1 MKKLSGEKKLLIL
14 TQCILLF
21 IYLIN
26 VVFICVF
33 GCDLYNNICGWVSAI
48 VLLVCNSYLNIRLL
62 NLNEDNNNLYK
73 KLTSSCLLVE
83 KSIPPAAIPMII
95 PTERRD
101 HQIESLK
108 IRWDELKNYI
118 DSQYKF
124 KTIYHGDVDAVIVD
138 IKNKIHELEN
148 KI

>member
-1 MKKLSGEKKLLIL
+1 M
-14 TQCILLF
+14 
-21 IYLIN
+21 
-26 VVFICVF
+26 
-33 GCDLYNNICGWVSAI
+33 
-48 VLLVCNSYLNIRLL
+48 LLVCNTYLNIRLL
-62 NLNEDNNNLYK
+62 NLNEDNKNLHK
-73 KLTSSCLLVE
+73 KLNNGSCFLIE
-83 KSIPPAAIPMII
+83 KSVLPTEIPIII

-124 KTIYHGDVDAVIVD
+124 KTIYHCDVDAVIVD

>member
-1 MKKLSGEKKLLIL
+1 MNGEKKLLIL

-21 IYLIN
+21 MYLIN
-26 VVFICVF
+26 IVFICVF

-48 VLLVCNSYLNIRLL
+48 MLLVCNTYLNIRLL
-62 NLNEDNNNLYK
+62 NLNEDNKNLHK
-73 KLTSSCLLVE
+73 KLNNGSCFLIE
-83 KSIPPAAIPMII
+83 KSVLPTEIPIII

-118 DSQYKF
+118 DSQYKY